1 MMRGQYTI
9 LPRLWSAERC
19 AEARRRLDELSVSER
34 DGRIVHATSDSPQT
48 TEFAF
53 TTPHLFNKGEV
64 FEGVYQHPLVLRLV
78 RHFLG
83 EGATIMSLGDNAIEG
98 RINYPGSAEGS
109 GLGEGGLHTDGGA
122 TGAYQPPSAADGR
135 QRIVSHVLY
144 MQAIWCLSPFNELTG
159 PTKIV
164 PGALPLGS
172 PQRNLLSL
180 TVSAFLW
187 MWVWVWVVQGPMLLR
202 RCLCHRRRYRAR
214 CSCRLRREMCS
225 CTIPRSGSARALR
238 FPSPTLLLKPNRVF

>member
-1 MMRGQYTI
+1 MRGQYTI

-122 TGAYQPPSAADGR
+122 TGAYQPPSVADGR

-164 PGALPLGS
+164 PGAPPAPVTATQPAFADGECVSVDVGVGVGAGGAGTHAVATLPVPPAPVPGEM
-172 PQRNLLSL
+172 PYRRWGFC
-180 TVSAFLW
+180 TV
-187 MWVWVWVVQGPMLLR
+187 
-202 RCLCHRRRYRAR
+202 
-214 CSCRLRREMCS
+214 
-225 CTIPRSGSARALR
+225 
-238 FPSPTLLLKPNRVF
+238 

>member
-9 LPRLWSAERC
+9 LPRVWSAERC

-64 FEGVYQHPLVLRLV
+64 FEGVYRHPLVLRLV

-164 PGALPLGS
+164 PGAPTAPVTATQPPFADGECVSVDVGVGVGAGGAGTHAVATLPVPPAPVPGEMLVQAEAGDV
-172 PQRNLLSL
+172 LLYN
-180 TVSAFLW
+180 TALW
-187 MWVWVWVVQGPMLLR
+187 Q
-202 RCLCHRRRYRAR
+202 
-214 CSCRLRREMCS
+214 
-225 CTIPRSGSARALR
+225 
-238 FPSPTLLLKPNRVF
+238 

>member
-122 TGAYQPPSAADGR
+122 TGAYQPPSVADGR

-164 PGALPLGS
+164 PGAHLAPVTATQPAFADGECVSVDVGVGVGAGAGAGGAGTHAVATLPVPPAPVPGEMLVQAETGDV
-172 PQRNLLSL
+172 LLYN
-180 TVSAFLW
+180 TALW
-187 MWVWVWVVQGPMLLR
+187 Q
-202 RCLCHRRRYRAR
+202 
-214 CSCRLRREMCS
+214 
-225 CTIPRSGSARALR
+225 
-238 FPSPTLLLKPNRVF
+238 

>member
-144 MQAIWCLSPFNELTG
+144 MQAIWCLSPFNEFTG

-164 PGALPLGS
+164 PGALPLTNATS
-172 PQRNLLSL
+172 FR
-180 TVSAFLW
+180 
-187 MWVWVWVVQGPMLLR
+187 
-202 RCLCHRRRYRAR
+202 
-214 CSCRLRREMCS
+214 
-225 CTIPRSGSARALR
+225 
-238 FPSPTLLLKPNRVF
+238 